1 MSFDQ
6 NMIIDATKGS
16 IARFVNHSCKPNSR
30 MVKWIVGGKP
40 RMALFAGD
48 NPIMSGDELTYD
60 YNFDP
65 FSAKNVQE
73 CRCGSENCRGVLGPK
88 PKDPKP
94 IKETIKDAVKGAVK
108 AGKAVKRKAKELLG
122 GDDDSDAPTPKKR
135 KIKEAKGAVKSVR
148 TGKAVK
154 RKTKDIFDPES
165 DSDAPLSPKKRKIM
179 AAKGIK
185 RSASSAASMTISK
198 GTKAVKR
205 TVLSARNALKS
216 KTNASTPKKTMQSK
230 VLMKYGKK
238 QTKLSS
244 RNSSLTIVADDSPK
258 SAKRRSSVGKS
269 ITTKNTIRELKGGK
283 AGKKLQSESETT
295 IRVVTSPGE

>member
-1 MSFDQ
+1 
-6 NMIIDATKGS
+6 
-16 IARFVNHSCKPNSR
+16 
-30 MVKWIVGGKP
+30 
-40 RMALFAGD
+40 MALFAGD